1 MMPYRITDTMGQD
14 YSVVHPALLLVG
26 LLYLQ
31 YNHVKLARWKPGMKI
46 RSNAVARIRII
57 LYTSGSVGT
66 DLAMKSRKKTTQ
78 SRQGEDHDRTKER
91 PITPIDRRRT
101 RMAGT
106 DQSSSE

>member
-1 MMPYRITDTMGQD
+1 MGQD

-57 LYTSGSVGT
+57 LYTRYKYRVVLVLLRG
-66 DLAMKSRKKTTQ
+66 DQK
-78 SRQGEDHDRTKER
+78 DHCLHSLNAAYHT
-91 PITPIDRRRT
+91 
-101 RMAGT
+101 
-106 DQSSSE
+106 